1 MIRWYVSS
9 PIRNS
14 YLSILPDNNVDIF
27 DASLLILYCNFS
39 SLILSSIVVIN
50 FYLSFFLKR
59 DELSDSRRVLEQE
72 INIDNYKI
80 LRCDRNRHGEGVA
93 CYIRSNLSYNILS
106 VFSREIEKIFFEIL
120 LPNSKPVIVE
130 TIYCPPS
137 QNNFLELLNSNM
149 NKINPIDNEIYILGD
164 IHINLFLTD
173 SYVLEKI
180 ISKIASQFQMI
191 LKATMNFVHF
201 LD

>member
-1 MIRWYVSS
+1 M
-9 PIRNS
+9 
-14 YLSILPDNNVDIF
+14 
-27 DASLLILYCNFS
+27 
-39 SLILSSIVVIN
+39 IN
-50 FYLSFFLKR
+50 FYLSFFLKL
-59 DELSDSRRVLEQE
+59 DELSDAGRVLEIE

-93 CYIRSNLSYNILS
+93 CCIRSNLTYNILS

-120 LPNSKPVIVE
+120 LPNSKPVIVG
-130 TIYCPPS
+130 TIYCPPI

-149 NKINPIDNEIYILGD
+149 NKNNPIDNEIYILGD
-164 IHINLFLTD
+164 FHINLFLTD

-180 ISKIASQFQMI
+180 ISKTASQFQMI
-191 LKATMNFVHF
+191 LKATMSFVHF